1 MDFKSMV
8 FSTLPPQKISEKEKD
23 QQWKE
28 QCVDAVCSMGN
39 MRNPNGRTTTQ
50 EKQIKYLKSM
60 IYQNYQNIQM
70 KSIGIV

>member
-28 QCVDAVCSMGN
+28 QCVDAICSMGN

-50 EKQIKYLKSM
+50 EKQIKYD
-60 IYQNYQNIQM
+60 
-70 KSIGIV
+70 IVN